1 VKESWEVPAH
11 YPFGA
16 DELVPLR
23 AAERIAWRLAP
34 LMRSAAP

>member
-1 VKESWEVPAH
+1 VREPWEVPAR
-11 YPFGA
+11 YAFGA

-34 LMRSAAP
+34 